1 MKLTKTTK
9 YFDNTNVKQQWI
21 LIDADGQTLG
31 RLATRIANTLRGKDK
46 PQYTA
51 HTDCGDFVVVINAEK
66 VKLTGKK
73 MTDKK
78 YFHHS
83 LYVSG
88 IKEISAGELLNK
100 KPEQLIMDAVKT
112 MLPKSKLSDQVL
124 TKLKVYK
131 GSAHPHDAQQPIKA

>member
-46 PQYTA
+46 PQYTS

-66 VKLTGKK
+66 IKLTGKK

-112 MLPKSKLSDQVL
+112 MLPKSKLSDKVL